1 VAKRKT
7 VTKPARTPVA
17 PPPIV
22 ERLQNS
28 GMMRFGE
35 AQLSPSVTLAA
46 RTQKPTGRKVAAA
59 RAPTVTPTQTSGMAR
74 MGDMLSQSPADLAAM
89 MAKPTARK
97 SAGKKGR
104 PK

>member
-17 PPPIV
+17 PPPIM

-35 AQLSPSVTLAA
+35 GQPQVPSVGAA
-46 RTQKPTGRKVAAA
+46 RMQKPTGRK
-59 RAPTVTPTQTSGMAR
+59 P
-74 MGDMLSQSPADLAAM
+74 
-89 MAKPTARK
+89 
-97 SAGKKGR
+97 AGKKGR
-104 PK
+104 RK